1 MTKKPTDSDPTY
13 IKIHNNQAVF
23 AYTPRFS
30 EARSKPVI
38 VIGNGSLLNLTFI
51 CRGEMLTEKLRAR
64 EGADRA
70 LFGAVQDSTLRKTS
84 QVISVSADEFVM
96 CQRQAL
102 ER

>member
-1 MTKKPTDSDPTY
+1 MFSEGAAILTNTNIPTANTQQQKTASDSVY

-51 CRGEMLTEKLRAR
+51 CRGVILTEKLRVS
-64 EGADRA
+64 EGADSS
-70 LFGAVQDSTLRKTS
+70 LLQDST
-84 QVISVSADEFVM
+84 A
-96 CQRQAL
+96 
-102 ER
+102 